1 MQPQERRDSESANS
15 IMPEGVEQLSRFW
28 QLDMPCESVRRF
40 LVLKK
45 VSRMTCWYLIASKDV
60 GFALNSLFMVYH

>member
-28 QLDMPCESVRRF
+28 QFDMSCDSVRGF
-40 LVLKK
+40 LVLEK